1 MSTTLPH
8 GIIQINEGNI
18 SWYGDIT
25 ANWQLID
32 SKIGVYD
39 AAVAS
44 IPAPANNGTLTIN
57 YGGTTIAMFGADDSG
72 NVTADIPAPGDG
84 TLTVTQGG
92 STLGSFTAN
101 QATPETIDI
110 PAPGDGTIT
119 VTYGG
124 STLGTFTTNQAANG
138 TISIPAPGAGVLTVT
153 VDGITA
159 GTFSAN
165 QSTNTLIA
173 LTSGGG
179 GGGAD
184 VQPMSVS
191 IAHSIAVSVF
201 GV

>member
-18 SWYGDIT
+18 AWYGDIT

-32 SKIGVYD
+32 SKIGIYD

-72 NVTADIPAPGDG
+72 NVTADIPAPG
-84 TLTVTQGG
+84 
-92 STLGSFTAN
+92 
-101 QATPETIDI
+101 
-110 PAPGDGTIT
+110 
-119 VTYGG
+119 
-124 STLGTFTTNQAANG
+124 
-138 TISIPAPGAGVLTVT
+138 AGVLTVT
-153 VDGITA
+153 VDGITV

-165 QSTNTLIA
+165 QSTNSLIA

-179 GGGAD
+179 SAD
-184 VQPMSVS
+184 VQPMSKS
-191 IAHSIAVSVF
+191 IAHSIAASVF
-201 GV
+201 GA

>member
-32 SKIGVYD
+32 SKIGEYD
-39 AAVAS
+39 AAIAS

-57 YGGTTIAMFGADDSG
+57 YGGTTIAMFGADDAG

-92 STLGSFTAN
+92 STLGSFSAN

-110 PAPGDGTIT
+110 PAPGDGTLT
-119 VTYGG
+119 VIQGW
-124 STLGTFTTNQAANG
+124 STLGAFTANQGTNSVIA
-138 TISIPAPGAGVLTVT
+138 IPEPGAGVLTVT

-165 QSTNTLIA
+165 QSTNSLIA
-173 LTSGGG
+173 LTSSGGS
-179 GGGAD
+179 AD

-201 GV
+201 GA